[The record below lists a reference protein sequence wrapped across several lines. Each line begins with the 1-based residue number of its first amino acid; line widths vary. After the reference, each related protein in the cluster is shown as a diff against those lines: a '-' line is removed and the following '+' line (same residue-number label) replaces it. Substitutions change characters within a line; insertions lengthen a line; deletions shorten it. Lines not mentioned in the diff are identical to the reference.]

1 MKIIDVIPL
10 QEPDDTQFGLKF
22 KQAVKKMM
30 LGLGYKKGDRIALY
44 RHGSG
49 FFFERTETP
58 TEREKLI
65 RKSTGAEE

>member
-10 QEPDDTQFGLKF
+10 QEPDETQFGLKF
-22 KQAVKKMM
+22 KQAVKKTMKS
-30 LGLGYKKGDRIALY
+30 LGWKKGDRIALY
-44 RHGSG
+44 RHARG
-49 FFFERTETP
+49 FFFERTEMP